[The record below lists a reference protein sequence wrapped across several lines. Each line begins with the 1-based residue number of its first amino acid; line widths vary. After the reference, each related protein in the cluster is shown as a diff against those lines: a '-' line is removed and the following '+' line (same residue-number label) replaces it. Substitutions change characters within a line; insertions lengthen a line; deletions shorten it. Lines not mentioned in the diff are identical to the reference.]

1 MQSIGIIAS
10 NSSETEARVILFDQK
25 EKIVQTESLVE
36 VNNLNEGKIMAVLR
50 KGTGNNETLNPG
62 FYNPGVAYAR
72 IGGHPSNAKE
82 IYDFSL
88 SVIGV
93 IGESV

>member
-50 KGTGNNETLNPG
+50 KGTGKKIRFCYL
-62 FYNPGVAYAR
+62 
-72 IGGHPSNAKE
+72 
-82 IYDFSL
+82 L
-88 SVIGV
+88 SI
-93 IGESV
+93 